1 MAVERDL
8 FEEEQEMV
16 AMSFGDHI
24 EELRLRLVLAL
35 LGLVVGVILS
45 LIPPLNLGY
54 HVMQGMQN
62 PAQEAL
68 EAYHTRQNKERMAD
82 AERRATYTEMPARI
96 SAAALM
102 AALREVAPS
111 VALPEDDPG
120 ALEGRYVELPMQ
132 VREAATIDMVN
143 TNVQRQKA
151 LIALRPME
159 TVIIWFTVCIITGLV
174 IVSPWV
180 FYQLWAF
187 VAAGLYRHERA
198 TVYRYL
204 PFSVGLFLGGVFLC
218 YFGVLPLTLQFLLQF
233 NIWLNVEPSL
243 QLTAWMSFATL
254 LPLVFGIGFQLP
266 LVMLFVGKLGIVSA
280 QTFREKRKF
289 ALLGI
294 TIIASMLT
302 PADIVSMLMLA
313 FPMVGLYELGVVL
326 VARGEQSAAKA
337 EAY

>member
-1 MAVERDL
+1 
-8 FEEEQEMV
+8 MV

-68 EAYHTRQNKERMAD
+68 EAYHIRQTTERMAD

-96 SAAALM
+96 SAAALV

-111 VALPEDDPG
+111 VALPEDDPE

-132 VREAATIDMVN
+132 IREAATIDMVN